1 MELIIFDGLSLPNGE
16 ISDNFENIENIQM
29 SEAGGDIGTV
39 TRLEK
44 LTIDDTIKC
53 DGHLYEEIK
62 QKGLIPSAMC
72 TYKGRTFEARLRLE
86 SGALEKFSEN
96 IPGTE
101 GLYTVALSIIEV

>member
-86 SGALEKFSEN
+86 TGAMEKFSEN
-96 IPGTE
+96 IPGTD